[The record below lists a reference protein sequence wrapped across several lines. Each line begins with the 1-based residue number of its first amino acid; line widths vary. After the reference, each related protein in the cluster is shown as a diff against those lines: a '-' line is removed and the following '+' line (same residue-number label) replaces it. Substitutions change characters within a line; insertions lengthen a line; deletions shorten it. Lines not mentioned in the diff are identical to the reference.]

1 MRGCCP
7 LKKKTGYFIK
17 SILITFVFLA
27 AFCVIGINPVY
38 AIEVEGAYTG
48 LKVSVSETLVPTDNL
63 VPGDTKSS
71 TMTISFIPA
80 NGIDASSLPVW
91 LKAEITGKT
100 LGKGGGYLDDKLELT
115 ITRGD
120 GKQLYKGA
128 ISGMSEAIEVGN
140 VQRNKSIDLTF
151 TVHLPGEETDNA
163 YQAASLK
170 VKWIVI
176 TSYTD
181 SPTPPRLRP
190 PRPPAEPTTT
200 VITIVPT
207 ESPVEPTPTEA
218 PEEVDVGDE
227 PVPGGVPQVPAEE
240 DKPEEPDVPEPD
252 IVIIEDEIV
261 PTGLPKTG
269 EFPPIL
275 FYGLGAGFVY
285 AGYRLSKKKEKDDK

>member
-1 MRGCCP
+1 M
-7 LKKKTGYFIK
+7 KKKTGFKIK
-17 SILITFVFLA
+17 PILITIVFLA
-27 AFCVIGINPVY
+27 VYCVTGVIPVN
-38 AIEVEGAYTG
+38 AIEVEGSNTG
-48 LKVSVSETLVPTDNL
+48 LTVRVDETLVPTDNL

-80 NGIDASSLPVW
+80 SGIEASSLPVY
-91 LKAEITGKT
+91 LKAEISEKT
-100 LGKGGGYLDDKLELT
+100 LGKDGGDLDDKLELT
-115 ITRGD
+115 ITHENGTV
-120 GKQLYKGA
+120 LYKGS
-128 ISGMSEAIEVGN
+128 ISGLSSAIKVGDI
-140 VQRNKSIDLTF
+140 QRNDSINLTF

-176 TSYTD
+176 TNYTRPLRP
-181 SPTPPRLRP
+181 SPRPGP

-207 ESPVEPTPTEA
+207 EPPVEPTPTEP
-218 PEEVDVGDE
+218 PEEVEVEDE
-227 PVPGGVPQVPAEE
+227 PIPGGVPQEPAEE
-240 DKPEEPDVPEPD
+240 DKPDEPEPD

>member
-1 MRGCCP
+1 ME
-7 LKKKTGYFIK
+7 KKTGYCIK
-17 SILITFVFLA
+17 SILITFCFPGSL
-27 AFCVIGINPVY
+27 CVIGINPVY
-38 AIEVEGAYTG
+38 AIEVEGANTG
-48 LKVSVSETLVPTDNL
+48 LTVRVSETLVPTDNL

-80 NGIDASSLPVW
+80 SGIDASSLPVW

-100 LGKGGGYLDDKLELT
+100 LGKGGGDLDDKLELT
-115 ITRGD
+115 ITHENGTV
-120 GKQLYKGA
+120 LYKGS
-128 ISGMSEAIEVGN
+128 ISGLSSVVEVGRVEKN
-140 VQRNKSIDLTF
+140 DSIDLTF

-181 SPTPPRLRP
+181 SPTPQRPRP

-207 ESPVEPTPTEA
+207 EPPVEPTPTEP
-218 PEEVDVGDE
+218 PEEVEVEDE
-227 PVPGGVPQVPAEE
+227 PIPGGVPQEPAEE
-240 DKPEEPDVPEPD
+240 DKPDEPEPD

-275 FYGLGAGFVY
+275 FYGLGAGFIY

>member
-1 MRGCCP
+1 ME
-7 LKKKTGYFIK
+7 KKTGYCIK

-27 AFCVIGINPVY
+27 AFCVTGINPAY
-38 AIEVEGAYTG
+38 AIEVEGAHTG
-48 LKVSVSETLVPTDNL
+48 LTVSVSETLMPTDNL

-71 TMTISFIPA
+71 TMKISFVPES
-80 NGIDASSLPVW
+80 GIEASSLPVY
-91 LKAEITGKT
+91 LKAEISEKT
-100 LGKGGGYLDDKLELT
+100 LGKGGGDLDDKLELT
-115 ITRGD
+115 ITHENGTV
-120 GKQLYKGA
+120 LYKGS
-128 ISGMSEAIEVGN
+128 ISGLSSVVEVGRVEKN
-140 VQRNKSIDLTF
+140 DSIDLTF

-176 TSYTD
+176 TNYTRPSRP
-181 SPTPPRLRP
+181 SPRPRP

-207 ESPVEPTPTEA
+207 EPPVEPTTTE
-218 PEEVDVGDE
+218 PPKEVEVEDE
-227 PVPGGVPQVPAEE
+227 PIPGGVPQEPAEE
-240 DKPEEPDVPEPD
+240 DKPDEPEPD

-275 FYGLGAGFVY
+275 YYGLGAGFVY

>member
-7 LKKKTGYFIK
+7 LEKKTGYCIK

-27 AFCVIGINPVY
+27 AFCVTGINPAY
-38 AIEVEGAYTG
+38 AIEVEGAHTG
-48 LKVSVSETLVPTDNL
+48 LTVSVSETLMPTDNL

-151 TVHLPGEETDNA
+151 TVHLPGEETGNA

-181 SPTPPRLRP
+181 SPTPIPRP
-190 PRPPAEPTTT
+190 HRPPAEPTTT

-207 ESPVEPTPTEA
+207 EPPAGPTPTE
-218 PEEVDVGDE
+218 PPKEVEVEDE
-227 PVPGGVPQVPAEE
+227 PIPGGVPQEPVEE
-240 DKPEEPDVPEPD
+240 DKPEEPDEPEPD
-252 IVIIEDEIV
+252 IVIIEDQIV

-269 EFPPIL
+269 ELPPIL
-275 FYGLGAGFVY
+275 YYGLGAGFIY
-285 AGYRLSKKKEKDDK
+285 AGYRLSKKKEKDKK

>member
-1 MRGCCP
+1 ME
-7 LKKKTGYFIK
+7 KKTGYCIK

-71 TMTISFIPA
+71 TMTISFVPES
-80 NGIDASSLPVW
+80 GIDASSLPVY

-100 LGKGGGYLDDKLELT
+100 LGKDGGDLDDKLELT
-115 ITRGD
+115 ITHENGTV
-120 GKQLYKGA
+120 LYKGS
-128 ISGMSEAIEVGN
+128 ISGLSSAIKVGDI
-140 VQRNKSIDLTF
+140 QRNDSINLTF

-176 TSYTD
+176 TNYTRPSRP
-181 SPTPPRLRP
+181 SPRPRP

-207 ESPVEPTPTEA
+207 EPPVEPTPTEP
-218 PEEVDVGDE
+218 PEEVEVEDE
-227 PVPGGVPQVPAEE
+227 PIPGGVPQEPAEE
-240 DKPEEPDVPEPD
+240 DKPDEPEPD

>member
-1 MRGCCP
+1 
-7 LKKKTGYFIK
+7 LEKKTGYCIK

-27 AFCVIGINPVY
+27 AFCVTGINPAY
-38 AIEVEGAYTG
+38 AIEVEGAHTG
-48 LKVSVSETLVPTDNL
+48 LTVSVSETLMPTDNL

-71 TMTISFIPA
+71 TMKISFVPES
-80 NGIDASSLPVW
+80 GIEASSLPVY
-91 LKAEITGKT
+91 LKAEISEKT
-100 LGKGGGYLDDKLELT
+100 LGKGGGDLDDKLELT
-115 ITRGD
+115 ITHENGTV
-120 GKQLYKGA
+120 LYKGS
-128 ISGMSEAIEVGN
+128 ISGLSSVVEVGRVEKN
-140 VQRNKSIDLTF
+140 DSIDLTF
-151 TVHLPGEETDNA
+151 TVHLPGEETGNA

-176 TSYTD
+176 TNYTRPSRP
-181 SPTPPRLRP
+181 SPRPRP

-240 DKPEEPDVPEPD
+240 DKPEEPDEPEPD

-269 EFPPIL
+269 ELPPL
-275 FYGLGAGFVY
+275 MYYGLGAGFIY

>member
-1 MRGCCP
+1 
-7 LKKKTGYFIK
+7 LEKKTGYCIK

-27 AFCVIGINPVY
+27 AFCVTGINPAY
-38 AIEVEGAYTG
+38 AIEVEGAHTG
-48 LKVSVSETLVPTDNL
+48 LTVRVDETLVPTDNL

-71 TMTISFIPA
+71 TMKISFVPES
-80 NGIDASSLPVW
+80 GIEASSLPVY
-91 LKAEITGKT
+91 LKAEISEKT
-100 LGKGGGYLDDKLELT
+100 LGKGGGDLDDKLELT
-115 ITRGD
+115 ITHENGTV
-120 GKQLYKGA
+120 LYKGS
-128 ISGMSEAIEVGN
+128 ISGLSSVVEVGRVEKN
-140 VQRNKSIDLTF
+140 DSIDLTF

-176 TSYTD
+176 TNYTRPSRP
-181 SPTPPRLRP
+181 SPRPRP

-207 ESPVEPTPTEA
+207 EPPVEPTTTE
-218 PEEVDVGDE
+218 PPKEVEVEDE
-227 PVPGGVPQVPAEE
+227 PIPGGVPQEPAEE
-240 DKPEEPDVPEPD
+240 DKPDEPEPD

-275 FYGLGAGFVY
+275 YYGLGAGFVY

>member
-1 MRGCCP
+1 M
-7 LKKKTGYFIK
+7 KKITGFNK
-17 SILITFVFLA
+17 KPILITIVFLA
-27 AFCVIGINPVY
+27 VYCVTGVIPVN
-38 AIEVEGAYTG
+38 AIEVEGSNTG
-48 LKVSVSETLVPTDNL
+48 LTVRVDETLVPTDNL

-71 TMTISFIPA
+71 TMTISFVPES
-80 NGIDASSLPVW
+80 GIDASSLPVW

-100 LGKGGGYLDDKLELT
+100 LGKGGGDLDDKLELT
-115 ITRGD
+115 ITHENGTV
-120 GKQLYKGA
+120 LYKGS
-128 ISGMSEAIEVGN
+128 ISGLSSAVEVGKIG
-140 VQRNKSIDLTF
+140 RNESIDLTF

-176 TSYTD
+176 TNYTRPSRP
-181 SPTPPRLRP
+181 SPRPRP